1 MHQTRSASHMQH
13 KQSRQG
19 FTLIELLIV
28 MGVIAALVAMS
39 YTVIANYTES
49 AQSVSTKATLLKIDE
64 LLSRRVEAFDR
75 FIGRSAEF
83 NSVVQKA
90 YKRLASQSGT
100 PGHIIVSKPVLRT
113 LLKKY
118 LFAYHFPQTYLEVH
132 EAIESPQVFL
142 GVNLP
147 PGLLPREPMLRYFYP
162 TATSLPIPF
171 TQCAGAVAGA
181 EPTAED
187 NGELLY
193 FILTHATFPG
203 AETVDDDLFGIRELL
218 DQDNDGLSSMYDAWE
233 QPLRFYRWPT
243 RLFRPAGT
251 AGPLA
256 LDDGRANGAGRLFPG
271 LPEIPREPARCL
283 FRLWDSNRTYWA
295 GEIVGFV
302 QSGKVLYYRA
312 ITENSGVEPGSDAS
326 KWLAARIDVLG
337 IDPDDPFDILGY
349 TAIRIPAFAPVISP
363 AILHDRNTFHAPF
376 VVSSGPGLN
385 WGLANPCP
393 PRWLNAGESFT
404 DYYNDS
410 AISAWRT
417 TGRLAEPNRV
427 DFLDD
432 HIASRNVR
440 PQSR

>member
-1 MHQTRSASHMQH
+1 VGYS
-13 KQSRQG
+13 QG
-19 FTLIELLIV
+19 
-28 MGVIAALVAMS
+28 
-39 YTVIANYTES
+39 
-49 AQSVSTKATLLKIDE
+49 
-64 LLSRRVEAFDR
+64 
-75 FIGRSAEF
+75 
-83 NSVVQKA
+83 
-90 YKRLASQSGT
+90 
-100 PGHIIVSKPVLRT
+100 
-113 LLKKY
+113 
-118 LFAYHFPQTYLEVH
+118 
-132 EAIESPQVFL
+132 
-142 GVNLP
+142 
-147 PGLLPREPMLRYFYP
+147 
-162 TATSLPIPF
+162 
-171 TQCAGAVAGA
+171 
-181 EPTAED
+181 
-187 NGELLY
+187 
-193 FILTHATFPG
+193 
-203 AETVDDDLFGIRELL
+203 
-218 DQDNDGLSSMYDAWE
+218 
-233 QPLRFYRWPT
+233 
-243 RLFRPAGT
+243 
-251 AGPLA
+251 
-256 LDDGRANGAGRLFPG
+256 
-271 LPEIPREPARCL
+271 
-283 FRLWDSNRTYWA
+283 
-295 GEIVGFV
+295 
-302 QSGKVLYYRA
+302 GKVLYYRA